1 MTPKSGSTV
10 TTARCN
16 KIAGNGLAGFDSPTG
31 TTPEQFGIRQETM
44 SMKEMQKHCG
54 TRFWSPPSN
63 GNVHAS
69 DIVVEVEVTDV
80 RQVFD
85 RTDCLITTKGGHG
98 ERWVGSTTL
107 NHLPDELDELPA

>member
-1 MTPKSGSTV
+1 MTM
-10 TTARCN
+10 R
-16 KIAGNGLAGFDSPTG
+16 
-31 TTPEQFGIRQETM
+31 
-44 SMKEMQKHCG
+44 EMQKHLG

-63 GNVHAS
+63 GGVHTS
-69 DIVVEVEVTDV
+69 DIVVEVEVTNV

-107 NHLPDELDELPA
+107 NHLPHELDELPA